1 MSTLNCRERCGGYL
15 VLVQSVSF
23 NFTYSSP
30 GLLAGGSV
38 RSNLALDDS
47 ERLKRK
53 ENKFYV
59 KQKNIIEITEL
70 TPISL
75 FS

>member
-1 MSTLNCRERCGGYL
+1 M
-15 VLVQSVSF
+15 LVQSVSF
-23 NFTYSSP
+23 NFTYRSP

-38 RSNLALDDS
+38 RCILARDDS

-59 KQKNIIEITEL
+59 KTNHHWNDRVN
-70 TPISL
+70 TP
-75 FS
+75 FMFFAENECR

>member
-1 MSTLNCRERCGGYL
+1 MRASLTLQRDALVIL
-15 VLVQSVSF
+15 VLVQSVSI

-30 GLLAGGSV
+30 GLLVGGRL

-53 ENKFYV
+53 RNKKFYV
-59 KQKNIIEITEL
+59 KNYH
-70 TPISL
+70 
-75 FS
+75 